1 MIVSQTITEADC
13 RTIFKLASTI
23 CKLLNWLRLVKLTC
37 IEQNM
42 SVNNSKTLAPIKI
55 NYNVSA
61 SPANCFTSNTTG
73 AS

>member
-1 MIVSQTITEADC
+1 MIVSQTLTQADC
-13 RTIFKLASTI
+13 RTIFKLPSTI
-23 CKLLNWLRLVKLTC
+23 CKLLNWLHLAKLTYP
-37 IEQNM
+37 EQKK
-42 SVNNSKTLAPIKI
+42 SVNNSKTLAPVNI